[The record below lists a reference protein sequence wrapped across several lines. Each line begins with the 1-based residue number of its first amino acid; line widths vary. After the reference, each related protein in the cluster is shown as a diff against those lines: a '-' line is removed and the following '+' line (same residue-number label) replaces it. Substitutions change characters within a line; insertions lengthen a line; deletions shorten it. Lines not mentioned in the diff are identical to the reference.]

1 MSPLHQP
8 VMLHVG
14 ARVKGWTV
22 TMPLAQPDGWHDLLA
37 EDANGGCVVLRVPP
51 DLDGVAA
58 IRQEAD
64 LAKQHTHES
73 LVQTVGLV
81 EHNGWPVQV
90 LEHVDGLTLEELV
103 ELTGPLPPAAVCRVG
118 RQVALALVELHDRA
132 PVVAHGSLGPDRVI
146 IDDGGNARLA
156 DVGVARPTSRKRYVS
171 PERRRAWARPSS
183 VDDLWALG
191 VLLADS
197 IFGEARI
204 VADKLDLLPI
214 ARAAVPERLVDAL
227 AVLVAPESGRIRN
240 AGAAVRI
247 FTEVALRLAAV
258 GEGDGTAALR
268 AAMRSARELSRPPD
282 PLPRVAR
289 AENDDVTQDD
299 VEVTQP
305 EPAFRVPPVE
315 RVAERVAHP
324 SAAPHEPKTIMM
336 QGGTVELD
344 ELRRIAAVAQ
354 EAATRALPTRAPPAA
369 ARASLATEARRQTPR
384 RSGSEANETTQ
395 RVHRAR
401 VDGRA
406 LDDDELAAVTGH
418 KRFVAGA
425 MGGFA
430 VLVLLAALLAW
441 LG

>member
-1 MSPLHQP
+1 MGPLDHP

-22 TMPLAQPDGWHDLLA
+22 TMPLAQPDGWHELLA

-90 LEHVDGLTLEELV
+90 LEHVDGLTLEQLV
-103 ELTGPLPPAAVCRVG
+103 ELTGPLSPAAVCRVG

-146 IDDGGNARLA
+146 IDDGGNARLV
-156 DVGVARPTSRKRYVS
+156 DVGVARPTSRKRYLS

-183 VDDLWALG
+183 VDDIWALG

-214 ARAAVPERLVDAL
+214 SRAAVPERLVDAL
-227 AVLVAPESGRIRN
+227 SVLVAPENARIRN
-240 AGAAVRI
+240 ASAAVRI

-258 GEGDGTAALR
+258 GEGDGTTSLR

-282 PLPRVAR
+282 PLPPVVR
-289 AENDDVTQDD
+289 AHNDDVTQDD
-299 VEVTQP
+299 VDITQP
-305 EPAFRVPPVE
+305 SPRFLGPPPVE
-315 RVAERVAHP
+315 RVEPRVERN
-324 SAAPHEPKTIMM
+324 EPKTILME
-336 QGGTVELD
+336 GGTVEMA
-344 ELRRIAAVAQ
+344 ELRRMAAIAQ
-354 EAATRALPTRAPPAA
+354 DAATRALPTRAPV
-369 ARASLATEARRQTPR
+369 TPR
-384 RSGSEANETTQ
+384 GQRDERSEPTE
-395 RVHRAR
+395 RVHRSR
-401 VDGRA
+401 VAGTPAEKPAVKDPTGA

-418 KRFVAGA
+418 QRVVAGA
-425 MGGFA
+425 AVGGLS
-430 VLVLLAALLAW
+430 VLALVVALVAW